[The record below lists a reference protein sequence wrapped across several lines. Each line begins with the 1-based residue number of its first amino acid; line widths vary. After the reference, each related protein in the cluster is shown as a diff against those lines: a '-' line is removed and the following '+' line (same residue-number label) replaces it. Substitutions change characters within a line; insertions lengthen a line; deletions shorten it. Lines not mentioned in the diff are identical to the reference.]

1 MTAQTP
7 CGFSC
12 AFRWSSTSPGST
24 VAVIFWLI
32 VTGRLVPRKTHQ
44 DALDALAKKDEHIA
58 EQNVQLGLLAEV
70 GRTVEQLARG
80 LQQEM
85 KP

>member
-1 MTAQTP
+1 MP
-7 CGFSC
+7 VDLPSILDGIGFL
-12 AFRWSSTSPGST
+12 GT
-24 VAVIFWLI
+24 VAVIFWLV

>member
-1 MTAQTP
+1 MP
-7 CGFSC
+7 VDLPSILDGIGFL
-12 AFRWSSTSPGST
+12 GT
-24 VAVIFWLI
+24 VAVIFWLV

-44 DALDALAKKDEHIA
+44 DALNALAKKDEHIA

-80 LQQEM
+80 LQREM
-85 KP
+85 REP

>member
-1 MTAQTP
+1 MP
-7 CGFSC
+7 VDLPSILDGIGFL
-12 AFRWSSTSPGST
+12 GT
-24 VAVIFWLI
+24 VAVIFWLV

-44 DALDALAKKDEHIA
+44 DALDAAAKKDEHIA
-58 EQNVQLGLLAEV
+58 EMAEHLRLLAEV

>member
-1 MTAQTP
+1 MP
-7 CGFSC
+7 VDLPSVLDGIGFL
-12 AFRWSSTSPGST
+12 GT

-58 EQNVQLGLLAEV
+58 EQNKQIGLLAEV

-80 LQQEM
+80 LQQEF
-85 KP
+85 KR